1 MSGELRRQ
9 LKVPG
14 EVALTSGHPIM
25 SGLNLILDEKRL
37 IIKPRNPRNNRLQ
50 ANVRFGFSEAECDG
64 PGQRLVSRTAN
75 AADTALLYVGIGPLT

>member
-25 SGLNLILDEKRL
+25 SGLNLILDEKRFRRSL
-37 IIKPRNPRNNRLQ
+37 TATGLPPQIENPTSLQ
-50 ANVRFGFSEAECDG
+50 M
-64 PGQRLVSRTAN
+64 LVLGGN
-75 AADTALLYVGIGPLT
+75 PIF